1 MSKLVSIII
10 PCFNQ
15 EKYITDAIM
24 SAENQTNKDIEIV
37 LIDDCSTDGS
47 LEVANE

>member
-24 SAENQTNKDIEIV
+24 SAENQTYKRYRN
-37 LIDDCSTDGS
+37 CFYR
-47 LEVANE
+47 